1 VGCLRPVRDAP
12 LRLRSSVPGR
22 GPRPD
27 FYSVLGVE
35 AAARTRKW
43 TLLAVCLTTFM
54 LLLDITVVVVAL
66 PSMQERFDASLTG
79 LQWVVDA
86 YALSLA
92 ALILTAGALA
102 DRYGRRLVFI
112 AGVVLFTLSSLLCGL
127 AWSIVA
133 LDVAR
138 ALQGIGGAAL
148 FATALALI
156 GHEYRGPD
164 RFGALALWGAT
175 VGAAVAC
182 GPLVG
187 GILTDGLGWRWIFF
201 VNIPVGV
208 FALAVAL
215 TRIPESRDE
224 GARHTDV
231 RGLVTFAGALLL
243 IVFGILRGN
252 ASGWTSPVILVSL
265 VGGVL
270 LLVLFVAVELRQDRP
285 MFDVTLFRQRAF
297 LGVSIATFC
306 IAAGMF
312 AMFPYLSI
320 YLQDILGYSPLATG
334 VRFLPLTAFVF
345 FVPLAM
351 RRVAARVP
359 LRIMIS
365 GGLALVAAGLA
376 LMHGLDADSGWTA
389 LLAGFVAAGVG
400 IGIANPALAAGAL
413 RVVDPARTGMA
424 SGISNTF
431 RLAGVAVGVAALGAL
446 LQNRVE
452 NSLATTTGD
461 DAHSLGA
468 AVSSAGT
475 RAVAGQPDLVEPATT
490 AFVSG
495 LNDVIL
501 VGSLLLVVGAL
512 AESLGAP
519 LAAAAAAAAPPES
532 FGEARPRTRCV
543 KPLLKR
549 PR

>member
-1 VGCLRPVRDAP
+1 MGVPWVRRPGAVATV
-12 LRLRSSVPGR
+12 VPPTAAMCSR
-22 GPRPD
+22 HGPRRHCEPWQR

-35 AAARTRKW
+35 AATRKW

-66 PSMQERFDASLTG
+66 PSMQQRFDASLTG

-102 DRYGRRLVFI
+102 DRYGRRLLFI
-112 AGVVLFTLSSLLCGL
+112 SGVVLFTSSSLLCGF
-127 AWSIVA
+127 AWSITA

-164 RFGALALWGAT
+164 RFGALAIWGAT
-175 VGAAVAC
+175 VGAAVAS

-208 FALAVAL
+208 FAFVIAL
-215 TRIPESRDE
+215 TRISESRDE

-231 RGLVTFAGALLL
+231 RGLVTFAAALFL

-252 ASGWTSPVILVSL
+252 ASGWTSTVILVSL
-265 VGGVL
+265 VGGAL
-270 LLVLFVAVELRQDRP
+270 LLVVFVVVEMRQERP

-345 FVPLAM
+345 FVPLAT
-351 RRVAARVP
+351 RHVAARVP
-359 LRIMIS
+359 LRVMIS
-365 GGLALVAAGLA
+365 AGLALVAAGLA
-376 LMHGLDADSGWTA
+376 LMYGLDADSGWTA
-389 LLAGFVAAGVG
+389 LLAGFVVGGIG

-446 LQNRVE
+446 LQSRVE
-452 NSLATTTGD
+452 NSLSTTVGD

-475 RAVAGQPDLVEPATT
+475 RAVTGQPDLVEPAKT

-495 LNDVIL
+495 LNDIL
-501 VGSLLLVVGAL
+501 LTGSLLLVIGAL
-512 AESLGAP
+512 AAVLLLRTPAP
-519 LAAAAAAAAPPES
+519 APAPV
-532 FGEARPRTRCV
+532 T
-543 KPLLKR
+543 KR
-549 PR
+549 A

>member
-1 VGCLRPVRDAP
+1 
-12 LRLRSSVPGR
+12 
-22 GPRPD
+22 
-27 FYSVLGVE
+27 
-35 AAARTRKW
+35 
-43 TLLAVCLTTFM
+43 M

-66 PSMQERFDASLTG
+66 PSMQQRFDASLTG

-112 AGVVLFTLSSLLCGL
+112 AGVLLFTLSSLLCGL
-127 AWSIVA
+127 AWSITA

-164 RFGALALWGAT
+164 RFGALAVWGAT

-187 GILTDGLGWRWIFF
+187 GLLTDGLGWRWIFF

-208 FALAVAL
+208 FALVVAL

-224 GARHTDV
+224 DARHTDV
-231 RGLVTFAGALLL
+231 RGLVTFAAALFL

-252 ASGWTSPVILVSL
+252 ASGWTSTVILISL

-270 LLVLFVAVELRQDRP
+270 LLVLFVAIEMRQDRP

-345 FVPLAM
+345 FVPLAT
-351 RRVAARVP
+351 RRVAVRVP

-365 GGLALVAAGLA
+365 TGLALVAAGLA
-376 LMHGLDADSGWTA
+376 LMYGLDADSGWTA
-389 LLAGFVAAGVG
+389 LLAGFVAGGIG

-424 SGISNTF
+424 SGHQQHLPPRRRGSRGRGARRPTPEPG
-431 RLAGVAVGVAALGAL
+431 RELPLDYGRRQRALPRCRGELGRDTRRRRSAGLGGARKDGIRKRPQRRAPCGLVAARGRRTRRGLPPS
-446 LQNRVE
+446 QP
-452 NSLATTTGD
+452 
-461 DAHSLGA
+461 
-468 AVSSAGT
+468 SAGS
-475 RAVAGQPDLVEPATT
+475 R
-490 AFVSG
+490 SG
-495 LNDVIL
+495 D
-501 VGSLLLVVGAL
+501 
-512 AESLGAP
+512 
-519 LAAAAAAAAPPES
+519 
-532 FGEARPRTRCV
+532 
-543 KPLLKR
+543 
-549 PR
+549 

>member
-1 VGCLRPVRDAP
+1 MESGAK
-12 LRLRSSVPGR
+12 
-22 GPRPD
+22 
-27 FYSVLGVE
+27 
-35 AAARTRKW
+35 ARKW
-43 TLLAVCLTTFM
+43 TLLAVCTTTFM
-54 LLLDITVVVVAL
+54 LLLDITVVNVAL
-66 PSMQERFDASLTG
+66 PRIQESLDASLSG

-102 DRYGRRLVFI
+102 DRYGRRLVFMV
-112 AGVVLFTLSSLLCGL
+112 GVVLFTLSSLLCGL
-127 AWSIVA
+127 AWNIA
-133 LDVAR
+133 TLDVAR
-138 ALQGIGGAAL
+138 GLQGIGGAAL
-148 FATALALI
+148 FATALAII
-156 GHEYRGPD
+156 GHEYRGHD
-164 RFGALALWGAT
+164 LFGALAVWGAT
-175 VGAAVAC
+175 VGAAVAS
-182 GPLVG
+182 GPLIG
-187 GILTDGLGWRWIFF
+187 GLLTDGLGWRWIFF

-208 FALAVAL
+208 FALLVAV
-215 TRIPESRDE
+215 TRISESRDE
-224 GARHTDV
+224 AARETDV
-231 RGLVTFAGALLL
+231 RGLATFAAALFL

-252 ASGWTSPVILVSL
+252 ASGWTSTVIVASL

-270 LLVLFVAVELRQDRP
+270 LLILFVAVELRQDRP

-345 FVPLAM
+345 FVPLAT

-365 GGLALVAAGLA
+365 VGLALVAAGLA
-376 LMHGLDADSGWTA
+376 LMYGLNADSAWTA
-389 LLAGFVAAGVG
+389 LLAGFIAGGIG

-413 RVVDPARTGMA
+413 RVMDPARTGMA

-452 NSLATTTGD
+452 SSLSTTVGD
-461 DAHSLGA
+461 NGNALGA
-468 AVSSAGT
+468 AVSSAGV
-475 RAVAGQPDLVEPATT
+475 RAVAGHPDLVEPART

-495 LNDVIL
+495 LNEVIL
-501 VGSLLLVVGAL
+501 VGALLLVVGAV
-512 AESLGAP
+512 
-519 LAAAAAAAAPPES
+519 AAAVLLRTPAPAPAPATES
-532 FGEARPRTRCV
+532 A
-543 KPLLKR
+543 
-549 PR
+549 

>member
-1 VGCLRPVRDAP
+1 M
-12 LRLRSSVPGR
+12 RSSGR
-22 GPRPD
+22 CCGPRQH

-35 AAARTRKW
+35 GTATTRKW

-66 PSMQERFDASLTG
+66 PSMQQRFDASLTG

-102 DRYGRRLVFI
+102 DRFGRRLVFI

-156 GHEYRGPD
+156 GHEYRGAD
-164 RFGALALWGAT
+164 RFGALAVWGAT

-208 FALAVAL
+208 FAFAVAL
-215 TRIPESRDE
+215 TRISESRDE

-231 RGLVTFAGALLL
+231 RGLVTFAAALLL

-270 LLVLFVAVELRQDRP
+270 LLVLFVAVEMRQERP

-345 FVPLAM
+345 FVPLAT

-365 GGLALVAAGLA
+365 SGLALVAAGLA
-376 LMHGLDADSGWTA
+376 LMYGLDANSGWTA
-389 LLAGFVAAGVG
+389 LLAGFVAGGIG

-452 NSLATTTGD
+452 NSLSTTAGD
-461 DAHSLGA
+461 NAHSLGA

-475 RAVAGQPDLVEPATT
+475 RAVTGHPELVEPAKT

-495 LNDVIL
+495 LNDVLL

-512 AESLGAP
+512 AAAVLLRSPAP
-519 LAAAAAAAAPPES
+519 AAAPV
-532 FGEARPRTRCV
+532 A
-543 KPLLKR
+543 KNA
-549 PR
+549 